1 MNRKGKTT
9 SSLSLWHRGT
19 CFLLLGSGLLRIF
32 YCLPLTHRLEKKT
45 DARRKAFIIDAGRHR
60 RRRCRRPTT
69 LGLHQLDLR
78 LAFPSPRA
86 LPSHI
91 LSLDVKHAINSPS
104 MKKQG
109 RSNFG
114 VKENKEV
121 ETPTSSSATHRPSS
135 LLSSFSNT
143 QASSARSRCR
153 KRVREGNEHVLL

>member
-32 YCLPLTHRLEKKT
+32 YCLPLTLRLEKKT

-60 RRRCRRPTT
+60 RCRRLTT

-78 LAFPSPRA
+78 LAFPFPRA

-91 LSLDVKHAINSPS
+91 LSSDIKHTINSPS
-104 MKKQG
+104 MKKKG
-109 RSNFG
+109 RSNLG

-135 LLSSFSNT
+135 LLSSFSHT